1 MDIFPRNYQFHGA
14 ASAQR
19 LLEHL
24 KAEQETLGLQDAI
37 VFCEFPLFR
46 EDEEV
51 MLSQLLVI
59 SEKHGVVIFGA
70 YSGLYND
77 NFSELSNL
85 VTQTEAVFSHVY
97 SKLIKSPRLRKN
109 RTTLNFD
116 ADACVY
122 APEAEIAQDKL
133 SIDTPVFKSLG
144 ELSNFLEGRPD
155 QQLDKA
161 TFSEIVSVVEGSKG
175 LIRVKERKTDS
186 FSATSKVAL
195 IKALEEEIRRFDRDQ
210 RLCYMTE
217 VFGPQR
223 ITGLA
228 GSGKTIVIAM
238 QAALA
243 HLKNPEARIA
253 VTFYTKSLYQHIKQL
268 ITRFYRQFDDRDPDW
283 DNLRILHAWGGSV
296 NEGLYHYSARAVG
309 EQPLTLSQAAAFNR
323 KRPFDEVCTRLLN
336 SGKVTP
342 LFDYI
347 FVDEA
352 QDFPPSFLRLA
363 LKLAVEEKLVIAY
376 DVFQTIFDVEVPT
389 ADVIFGTKEN
399 GEPLVTF
406 EEDLVLHRCYRN
418 PLAVL
423 VCAHAIGF
431 GLYSNKVVQML
442 ESKEHWEDFG
452 YRWVSGNLEGGTPVE
467 FIRPNE
473 NSPISMGGTDGGRSQ
488 IHVST
493 YLNITDEAEAIA
505 SCIENDIKNEGLS
518 ADDILVICA
527 DDRNAKGYFGVL
539 ISALASRGIRSHNMQ
554 DGSYSIKNFSEKD
567 HVTLST
573 VYKAKGNEAVAVY
586 VLGIDALFHFPD
598 ARSRNTIFT
607 AMTRAKGWLWVSGIG
622 ASAEAFKMEV
632 EKAVANVPYLR
643 FNYPDEQQLVRL
655 KRDLSQDGAALAEAT
670 MEELERNLNPE
681 DLEQLLKAKLM
692 DLQRRRRQT
701 SRSPARRKPF
711 KF

>member
-1 MDIFPRNYQFHGA
+1 MDIFPRNYQFHGS
-14 ASAQR
+14 ASAQL

-24 KAEQETLGLQDAI
+24 RNEQENLGLQNSI

-51 MLSQLLVI
+51 MLSQLLLI
-59 SEKHGVVIFGA
+59 SEQHGVVIFGA

-77 NFSELSNL
+77 GYSELTAL

-109 RTTLNFD
+109 RTTLNFT
-116 ADACVY
+116 ADACVF
-122 APEAEIAQDKL
+122 APEANVAAGEL
-133 SIDTPVFKSLG
+133 SEDTSILNSLG
-144 ELSNFLEGRPD
+144 EVSAFLEERRD
-155 QQLDKA
+155 AELDNSI
-161 TFSEIVSVVEGSKG
+161 FSEITSVVEGSKG
-175 LIRVKERKTDS
+175 LIRVKERKTD
-186 FSATSKVAL
+186 AYPVTSKVARV
-195 IKALEEEIRRFDRDQ
+195 KALEEEIRRFDRDQ

-228 GSGKTIVIAM
+228 GSGKTVVLAM

-296 NEGLYHYSARAVG
+296 NEGLYHYSARIVG
-309 EQPLTLSQAAAFNR
+309 EQPLTLTQAVSFNP
-323 KRPFDEVCTRLLN
+323 KRPFDEACTRLIK
-336 SGKVTP
+336 SGKVVP

-363 LKLAVEEKLVIAY
+363 LKLAVDEKLVIAY
-376 DVFQTIFDVEVPT
+376 DIFQTIFDVEVPT
-389 ADVIFGTKEN
+389 AEVIFGTKEN
-399 GEPLVTF
+399 GEPLVAF

-418 PLAVL
+418 PLEVL

-431 GLYSNKVVQML
+431 GLYSNRVVQML

-452 YRWVSGNLEGGTPVE
+452 YRWVSGALEGGSPVE
-467 FIRPNE
+467 VVRPPE
-473 NSPISMGGTDGGRSQ
+473 NSPISILAAAEGASLVT
-488 IHVST
+488 VNT
-493 YLNITDEAEAIA
+493 FTNITDEAVAIA
-505 SCIENDIKNEGLS
+505 ECIERDIKEEGLS

-527 DDRNAKGYFGVL
+527 DDRNSKGYFGVL
-539 ISALASRGIRSHNMQ
+539 ISALSERGIRSHNMQ

-586 VLGIDALFHFPD
+586 VLGIDALFHSPD

-622 ASAEAFKMEV
+622 ASAEAFKVEV
-632 EKAVANVPYLR
+632 ARAVANVPYLR
-643 FNYPDEQQLVRL
+643 FNYPNEQQLIRL

-670 MEELERNLNPE
+670 MDELERNLSPE

-692 DLQRRRRQT
+692 DIQRKRRQT
-701 SRSPARRKPF
+701 TRPANRRKVF